1 MKNFKVTYLNSQ
13 TGQTNSVVVKARSLE
28 SAYAQEMSMF
38 LRMLSLRKELELVS
52 VQVAS

>member
-28 SAYAQEMSMF
+28 SATAQEVSM
-38 LRMLSLRKELELVS
+38 LARMQSFRPELELVS
-52 VQVAS
+52 LEVA